1 MSFTA
6 FPSDPPRNLTIFDGL
21 DLINSN
27 GPSVTVT
34 LSGFLVPNAG
44 FDAKL
49 GAITYEGDD
58 QLTGDSLSFNGVA
71 LSNALNPANNFF
83 NGTRSLLG
91 SAVSTSGDL
100 PRLTG
105 GPRSMSGM
113 DLDVVD
119 VTPRLTQGQTSATIT
134 ASTNQDFYLL
144 GGFVTSIS
152 TYKPD
157 FGGATKTFTNVNA
170 HPGGAVLPGDT
181 IEYTISATNTG
192 NDTAT
197 NVVLNDPLP
206 VGLSFVP
213 GSIRV
218 TAGPN
223 AGSKTDNV
231 GDDQGE
237 YVAASRTVRV
247 RLGTGANG
255 TTGGT
260 MAINSTATVVFRVKV
275 DATITGVIENQAVI
289 TARGQAGAPAT
300 DYVSDGNGGGP
311 GAPPTPIT
319 VDGCAQNSDC
329 TGATPYCLT
338 TVTPHACVSCLT
350 STNCSGMTP
359 TCEPAS
365 HTCRGCA
372 TDAEC
377 PSTAPVCQTSG
388 ACGECSAGNTT
399 HCGGAN
405 PACNAATATCVACVD
420 NTTCGGATPQ
430 CNVATHSCVGCLT
443 GNDCAGSTPVCDPVF
458 LTCRSCGSDSEC
470 GGATPAC
477 QPSGACGQC
486 SALDSM
492 ACTGATPV
500 CDTTTAT
507 CVRCTANA
515 DCSGTTPVCNTATHT
530 CAGCSSDGQC
540 GGATPGLPADRRLWA
555 VLRGEHHGVHGR
567 NAGLLHGHGDLR
579 ALHRKRRLQ
588 RDDAG
593 LQWWHAH
600 LRGLLERRAVRW
612 KQAGLSAQR
621 GLRAMF
627 GGQPD
632 RLHGNVSG
640 LQCRDGHLPR
650 LLGGRGLRR
659 GDAGLPAERLVRRLL
674 GRQQYPVHGR
684 DPGVQHRDRDLRVL
698 PHQRPVR
705 RLHPDLQRCHPR
717 LPRVHRRRRMW
728 RATPACEPNG
738 ACGQCSA
745 TNAAA
750 CGGATPVCNT
760 AAQTCVVCL
769 TNAQCGGATPVCNTA
784 THTCRGCAGHADCGG
799 ATPACQAGGACG
811 QCSATN
817 AAACGG
823 ATPVCN
829 AASGTCVRCLANADC
844 SGTTPV
850 CNVATHTCTGCST
863 DGQCGGAT
871 PACQASGACGQCSAT
886 NTTACGGTTAVCST
900 ANGTCVGCSDEH
912 RLWRRRPGLQH
923 GHPQL
928 SCLRR
933 GRRLRWGHAG
943 LPAERGLRRLLG
955 HQRQQVQRANGRLQ
969 RWYRRVRRLQRQ
981 RRLRRRH
988 PCLQRGGPCLPGLR
1002 GRRRL
1007 RWRHAGLSAERRLRP
1022 VLGDERREV
1031 HRAHAGLRQRGGRLR
1046 RLRLERHLLGDD
1058 AGVQH
1063 GHPRLPRV
1071 RRRRRLRRRHPRL

>member
-1 MSFTA
+1 MLSPFWAVARAKAAALRYQVDQKGDFVVVGNTLGFDCGPGVPAPLVGTVGACGSSTSDTAPDVFWRSDETVPTATASIPVGLAGARSTAVLSIPTGATITYARLYWAGVRATADTSVLVERIGSGAFSSTVNADASATATATGASPHTYYQSTADVTALVQAHGVGQYRLSGVDTASFNNQNDDVLFA
-6 FPSDPPRNLTIFDGL
+6 GWSMIVFYSLPSDPPRNLTIFDGL

-83 NGTRSLLG
+83 NGTRSFLG

-206 VGLSFVP
+206 AGLSFVP
-213 GSIRV
+213 GSIQV

-223 AGSKTDNV
+223 AGSKTDKT

-237 YVAASRTVRV
+237 YIAASRTVRV

-275 DATITGVIENQAVI
+275 DATITGVIENQAII

-329 TGATPYCLT
+329 AGSTPYCLT
-338 TVTPHACVSCLT
+338 TVNPHACVSCLT
-350 STNCSGMTP
+350 SMNCSGMTP

-365 HTCRGCA
+365 HTCRGCS

-377 PSTAPVCQTSG
+377 PSTTPVCQPSG

-420 NTTCGGATPQ
+420 NTTCGGATPE

-443 GNDCAGSTPVCDPVF
+443 GSDCAGSTPVCDPVF

-477 QPSGACGQC
+477 QPTGACGQC

-530 CAGCSSDGQC
+530 CAGCSSD
-540 GGATPGLPADRRLWA
+540 
-555 VLRGEHHGVHGR
+555 
-567 NAGLLHGHGDLR
+567 
-579 ALHRKRRLQ
+579 
-588 RDDAG
+588 
-593 LQWWHAH
+593 
-600 LRGLLERRAVRW
+600 
-612 KQAGLSAQR
+612 AQ
-621 GLRAMF
+621 
-627 GGQPD
+627 
-632 RLHGNVSG
+632 
-640 LQCRDGHLPR
+640 
-650 LLGGRGLRR
+650 
-659 GDAGLPAERLVRRLL
+659 
-674 GRQQYPVHGR
+674 
-684 DPGVQHRDRDLRVL
+684 
-698 PHQRPVR
+698 
-705 RLHPDLQRCHPR
+705 
-717 LPRVHRRRRMW
+717 
-728 RATPACEPNG
+728 
-738 ACGQCSA
+738 
-745 TNAAA
+745 
-750 CGGATPVCNT
+750 
-760 AAQTCVVCL
+760 
-769 TNAQCGGATPVCNTA
+769 
-784 THTCRGCAGHADCGG
+784 CGG
-799 ATPACQAGGACG
+799 ATPACQPTGACG
-811 QCSATN
+811 QCSAGNTT
-817 AAACGG
+817 ACTGG
-823 ATPVCN
+823 TPVCLT
-829 AASGTCVRCLANADC
+829 ATGTCVRCTANADC

-850 CNVATHTCTGCST
+850 CNGGTHTCVGCSS
-863 DGQCGGAT
+863 DGQCGGSK
-871 PACQASGACGQCSAT
+871 PACQPSGACGQCSAA
-886 NTTACGGTTAVCST
+886 NPTACTGTSPVCNAAT
-900 ANGTCVGCSDEH
+900 GNCRGCSAT
-912 RLWRRRPGLQH
+912 RTAAA
-923 GHPQL
+923 
-928 SCLRR
+928 S
-933 GRRLRWGHAG
+933 A
-943 LPAERGLRRLLG
+943 PAC
-955 HQRQQVQRANGRLQ
+955 QPNG
-969 RWYRRVRRLQRQ
+969 
-981 RRLRRRH
+981 
-988 PCLQRGGPCLPGLR
+988 
-1002 GRRRL
+1002 
-1007 RWRHAGLSAERRLRP
+1007 
-1022 VLGDERREV
+1022 
-1031 HRAHAGLRQRGGRLR
+1031 
-1046 RLRLERHLLGDD
+1046 
-1058 AGVQH
+1058 
-1063 GHPRLPRV
+1063 
-1071 RRRRRLRRRHPRL
+1071 